1 MSSDREDGPSTLTVI
16 PKLVLLTG
24 LSTRTPCN
32 GLIKHQAGTTP
43 NSMLFSGWL
52 LDLNND
58 LAVGTAKLLSLPTTH
73 QPSSNDCTMLSCSP
87 TFARRSSSGRTG
99 SKSCLTF
106 LTAPMLEGLLEDADI
121 TENRFAD
128 PPLMLL
134 SMDRRIWEARFESG
148 PFAERANENGLG
160 EKDCGN
166 APD

>member
-1 MSSDREDGPSTLTVI
+1 
-16 PKLVLLTG
+16 
-24 LSTRTPCN
+24 
-32 GLIKHQAGTTP
+32 
-43 NSMLFSGWL
+43 
-52 LDLNND
+52 
-58 LAVGTAKLLSLPTTH
+58 
-73 QPSSNDCTMLSCSP
+73 
-87 TFARRSSSGRTG
+87 
-99 SKSCLTF
+99 
-106 LTAPMLEGLLEDADI
+106 MLEGLLEDADI